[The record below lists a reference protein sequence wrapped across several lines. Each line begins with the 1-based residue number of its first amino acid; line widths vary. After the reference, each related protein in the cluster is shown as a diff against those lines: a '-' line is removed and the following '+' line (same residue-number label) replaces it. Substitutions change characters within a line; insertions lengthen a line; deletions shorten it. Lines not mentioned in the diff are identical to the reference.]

1 MQENRK
7 KIILF
12 VNSISNLKKK
22 TTIISDILGIH
33 AREWISPATATYI
46 LQQLIA
52 QSYQIDSLL
61 NLYDIFILPVSNPD
75 G

>member
-7 KIILF
+7 KIIICKF
-12 VNSISNLKKK
+12 HFKSKEK